1 MNRGFLKMSS
11 LIPWLS
17 KSPNKVSESSVSE
30 FKREIDT
37 LFDNFFGA
45 KWPLAFSAE
54 SKGFVPAFDVRETED
69 DLLVSAELPGVEA
82 SDIEVNLVGSVLV
95 IKGEKKEE
103 KEEKGENR
111 HTVERTYG
119 SFTRSVTIPCDV
131 IQDKI
136 EANFRN
142 GVLELKLPKAQHE
155 KKTARKIEVKQS

>member
-1 MNRGFLKMSS
+1 MSS

-54 SKGFVPAFDVRETED
+54 SKGFFPAFDVRETED